1 MSAATSPELHDRR
14 RRACDAGYD
23 AVGESQQYPAN
34 NCIEEAVE
42 TATRVR
48 IDKAVLTAAW
58 AAYKK
63 RSGPMEGADDPDFEY
78 VLVAAFEA
86 AGFEVED

>member
-1 MSAATSPELHDRR
+1 MNAHTSPELFGRR

-42 TATRVR
+42 TATRVQ
-48 IDKAVLTAAW
+48 IDKAVMQAAW
-58 AAYKK
+58 KAYKL
-63 RSGPMEGADDPDFEY
+63 RSDEFEDDEDADMRDMLY
-78 VLVAAFEA
+78 AAFEA
-86 AGFEVED
+86 AGFEVEN